1 MKNPQGK
8 TKVAT
13 INEGVVVDGG
23 VTVKLRVGVVRGV
36 VDDEGGQTGKWRCGW
51 SEKKNKKESEK
62 EMEM

>member
-1 MKNPQGK
+1 M
-8 TKVAT
+8 AT

-51 SEKKNKKESEK
+51 SEKKNKKRK
-62 EMEM
+62 